1 MKMEIT
7 FGGNKKV
14 NADFNGMTI
23 MTDQP
28 VRGGGE
34 GTAPA
39 PFDLF
44 LASIG
49 TCAGIFV
56 KSFCDQRGIPT
67 ERIRIIQDMDY
78 NHSTHLISRISLSIE
93 VPPDFPDKYRD
104 AVMNAANLCSV
115 KRHLHEPPEMMVSV
129 VTVE

>member
-14 NADFNGMTI
+14 DANLNGI
-23 MTDQP
+23 IIHTDQP
-28 VRGGGE
+28 VRAGGE
-34 GTAPA
+34 ASAPT

-44 LASIG
+44 LASLG

-56 KSFCDQRGIPT
+56 KSFCDQRGIAT
-67 ERIRIIQDMDY
+67 DEIRLIQEMDYDQASHLVTRII
-78 NHSTHLISRISLSIE
+78 ISIE
-93 VPPDFPDKYRD
+93 VPTDFPEKYRD

-115 KRHLHEPPEMMVSV
+115 KRHLQEPPQMEVKV
-129 VTVE
+129 VKR